1 MKKNQINIPTR
12 FTIVRILLS
21 VVFMVFVLVPETWA
35 KIVALVLF
43 ILASITDAIDGAWAR
58 KQNITTDLGKFL
70 DPLADKMLV
79 DLAFLALVYLNI
91 VPVWVFAMILVRDL
105 TVDGI
110 KMMAA
115 RKNITIAASFYGKLK
130 TAVQMPALI
139 ILLLNL
145 IVNVNFFSVLG
156 NIALYISLALT
167 VFSGIDYL
175 VKNWKKIIK

>member
-1 MKKNQINIPTR
+1 
-12 FTIVRILLS
+12 
-21 VVFMVFVLVPETWA
+21 MVFVLVPETWA